1 MLSLRKHETNCQIVC
16 DISKAFD
23 RVWHRGLLLKL
34 ENYGINGNT
43 YCGSKT
49 TLKIEVKKSINENFS
64 SQKSISAGFPQGS
77 VLGPLLF
84 SIYINNIL
92 KDLNGLA
99 RLFADDTSLS
109 CSSLDLHQIEMIIND
124 DLRKLSVWA
133 KKWLIVFNPLKTE
146 VMLISNT
153 FCDYNI

>member
-1 MLSLRKHETNCQIVC
+1 ME
-16 DISKAFD
+16 
-23 RVWHRGLLLKL
+23 L
-34 ENYGINGNT
+34 ENYGINGNLLLWIED
-43 YCGSKT
+43 Y
-49 TLKIEVKKSINENFS
+49 LKNRSQKVCINENFS
-64 SQKSISAGFPQGS
+64 SLKSISAGFPQRS

-84 SIYINNIL
+84 LIYINDIL
-92 KDLNGLA
+92 EDLNGLA

-109 CSSLDLHQIEMIIND
+109 CSSIELHQIDMIIND

-153 FCDYNI
+153 FCDYNIEL